1 MRGAGSGLKFA
12 SNPLIPLVGKNRV
25 VCRMYLQYQ
34 LLNLVWGLGGVGS
47 YPAAPTIHF
56 KGLDRNMLLGLKFAG
71 ST

>member
-1 MRGAGSGLKFA
+1 M
-12 SNPLIPLVGKNRV
+12 
-25 VCRMYLQYQ
+25 CLQYQ
-34 LLNLVWGLGGVGS
+34 LLNLVWGGLGGVGS